1 MITER
6 QGMAKQQPGI
16 ERRKFV
22 RVAEEDLLICEPF
35 DAAVFGGDI
44 KKRVHVFTKSLSEGG
59 VLFEA
64 GQIFEIGALLK
75 LQLDIPGWEKYK
87 VEFYK
92 GNAPSGRDLL
102 VALARVV
109 RVEDLGGGNFDI
121 GVAFVAL
128 DSGHKVALRKYLEL
142 DAADKKK

>member
-1 MITER
+1 MTKE
-6 QGMAKQQPGI
+6 QPGS
-16 ERRKFV
+16 ERRKFT

-35 DAAVFGGDI
+35 DTTAFGGDM

-59 VLFEA
+59 ILFESME
-64 GQIFEIGALLK
+64 IFEIGALLK

-92 GNAPSGRDLL
+92 GAAPSGSHPL
-102 VALARVV
+102 VVLARVV

-121 GVAFVAL
+121 GVAFMAL
-128 DSGHKVALRKYLEL
+128 DSGHKLALKKYLE
-142 DAADKKK
+142 A

>member
-1 MITER
+1 MT
-6 QGMAKQQPGI
+6 KQPDM
-16 ERRKFV
+16 ERRKFT

-35 DAAVFGGDI
+35 DAAAFGGDM

-59 VLFEA
+59 ILFESTE
-64 GQIFEIGALLK
+64 IFEIGALLK

-92 GNAPSGRDLL
+92 GNVASGSHLL
-102 VALARVV
+102 VVLGRVV
-109 RVEDLGGGNFDI
+109 RVEDLGGGNYDI

-128 DSGHKVALRKYLEL
+128 DSGHKLALKKYLEKETS
-142 DAADKKK
+142 AKKA